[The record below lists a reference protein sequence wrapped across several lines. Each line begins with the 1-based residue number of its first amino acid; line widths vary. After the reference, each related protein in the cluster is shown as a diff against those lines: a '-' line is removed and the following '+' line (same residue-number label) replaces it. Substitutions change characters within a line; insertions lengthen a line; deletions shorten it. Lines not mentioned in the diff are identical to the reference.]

1 MTICTKLISTW
12 KVQIAKQNK
21 TLSSNHT
28 KTATSPRSRTLSI
41 EKMKIV
47 WNKLS
52 FAFSPF
58 YARFVHTYNL
68 GTFMVDISNNS
79 FNQNHIYSY
88 FKKKYSPFLLYS
100 SQETQLYKDQKL
112 FRSKY
117 HDFFW
122 IVSNTILVE
131 VGPQVSSDE
140 YLFRNNV
147 GHYGIGGL
155 FLPRL
160 SNTSNFIY
168 WSFVNYYDLNPGY
181 SCT

>member
-68 GTFMVDISNNS
+68 GTFMVDISIIQLIKIKIKII
-79 FNQNHIYSY
+79 FIIYLKRNIRPFY
-88 FKKKYSPFLLYS
+88 YILLKKLNY
-100 SQETQLYKDQKL
+100 DQKL
-112 FRSKY
+112 FRSKQ
-117 HDFFW
+117 HDFFLNRIKHNHSWGRPTGFFGW
-122 IVSNTILVE
+122 I
-131 VGPQVSSDE
+131 
-140 YLFRNNV
+140 
-147 GHYGIGGL
+147 
-155 FLPRL
+155 
-160 SNTSNFIY
+160 
-168 WSFVNYYDLNPGY
+168 SF
-181 SCT
+181 

>member
-58 YARFVHTYNL
+58 NARFVHTYNL
-68 GTFMVDISNNS
+68 GTFMVDISIIQLIKIKIKII
-79 FNQNHIYSY
+79 FIIYLKRNIRPFY
-88 FKKKYSPFLLYS
+88 YILLKKLNY
-100 SQETQLYKDQKL
+100 DQKL
-112 FRSKY
+112 FRSKQ
-117 HDFFW
+117 HDFFLNRIKHNPSWGRPTGFFGW
-122 IVSNTILVE
+122 I
-131 VGPQVSSDE
+131 
-140 YLFRNNV
+140 
-147 GHYGIGGL
+147 
-155 FLPRL
+155 
-160 SNTSNFIY
+160 
-168 WSFVNYYDLNPGY
+168 SF
-181 SCT
+181 

>member
-68 GTFMVDISNNS
+68 GTFLVDISNNS
-79 FNQNHIYSY
+79 FNKNHIYSY
-88 FKKKYSPFLLYS
+88 FKNKNIHPFYYILLKKLNYTKTKSCLEANIMIFFESY
-100 SQETQLYKDQKL
+100 QTQ
-112 FRSKY
+112 S
-117 HDFFW
+117 
-122 IVSNTILVE
+122 
-131 VGPQVSSDE
+131 
-140 YLFRNNV
+140 
-147 GHYGIGGL
+147 
-155 FLPRL
+155 
-160 SNTSNFIY
+160 
-168 WSFVNYYDLNPGY
+168 
-181 SCT
+181 

>member
-58 YARFVHTYNL
+58 YARFVHTSNL
-68 GTFMVDISNNS
+68 GTFMVDISIIQLIKIKIKII
-79 FNQNHIYSY
+79 FIIYLKRNIRPFY
-88 FKKKYSPFLLYS
+88 YILLKKLNY
-100 SQETQLYKDQKL
+100 DQKL
-112 FRSKY
+112 FRSKQ
-117 HDFFW
+117 HDFFLNRIKHNHSWGRPTGFFGW
-122 IVSNTILVE
+122 I
-131 VGPQVSSDE
+131 
-140 YLFRNNV
+140 
-147 GHYGIGGL
+147 
-155 FLPRL
+155 
-160 SNTSNFIY
+160 
-168 WSFVNYYDLNPGY
+168 SF
-181 SCT
+181 

>member
-58 YARFVHTYNL
+58 YARFVHTSNL
-68 GTFMVDISNNS
+68 GTFMVDISIIQLIKIKIKIIFIIYLKRNIRPFYYILLKKLNYTNTKSCLEENNMIFSNRIKHNPSWGRPTGFFGWIS
-79 FNQNHIYSY
+79 F
-88 FKKKYSPFLLYS
+88 
-100 SQETQLYKDQKL
+100 
-112 FRSKY
+112 
-117 HDFFW
+117 
-122 IVSNTILVE
+122 
-131 VGPQVSSDE
+131 
-140 YLFRNNV
+140 
-147 GHYGIGGL
+147 
-155 FLPRL
+155 
-160 SNTSNFIY
+160 
-168 WSFVNYYDLNPGY
+168 
-181 SCT
+181 